1 MQFPICENR
10 TTIHCFLFLFLY
22 SKKITMSE
30 IFSTEALLS
39 LIPLT
44 LMEILLGIDNVI
56 FVSIVLSRLDK
67 SKTKQAGLIWMIT
80 GIFMR
85 LLFLFI
91 LGYLIKGEQELF
103 TIFNHAVALKDIIML
118 AGGLFLLI
126 NSTLEIHN
134 KLEGE
139 DPDEQLNNEKKKPAS
154 FKSIIIQ
161 MILIDMVFS
170 IDGVVTAIGMANNI
184 VIMMIAVIISMA
196 VMFYFAPMISAFIHK
211 HPTFK
216 VLALSFLVLIAVL
229 LVVEGVHVDKIEI
242 PKGYIYFAMAFSF
255 TVELINLKVRKQY
268 KPVELRSPT
277 LKEED
282 KN

>member
-1 MQFPICENR
+1 
-10 TTIHCFLFLFLY
+10 
-22 SKKITMSE
+22 MSD

-56 FVSIVLSRLDK
+56 FVSIVLSRLNKND
-67 SKTKQAGLIWMIT
+67 TKKAGFIWMIV
-80 GIFMR
+80 GIIMR
-85 LLFLFI
+85 ITFLFV

-103 TIFNHAVALKDIIML
+103 KIMDHSVALKDLIML
-118 AGGLFLLI
+118 AGGLFLLV

-139 DPDEQLNNEKKKPAS
+139 DPDEELKREKKKAS
-154 FKSIIIQ
+154 TFKSIMVQI
-161 MILIDMVFS
+161 ILIDMVFS
-170 IDGVVTAIGMANNI
+170 IDGIVTAIGMANNI
-184 VIMMIAVIISMA
+184 IIMMIAVIISMFI
-196 VMFYFAPMISAFIHK
+196 MFYFAPKISAFIHK

-216 VLALSFLVLIAVL
+216 ILALSFLVLIAVL
-229 LVVEGVHVDKIEI
+229 LVVEGVHIDKVEI

-255 TVELINLKVRKQY
+255 AVELLNLQLRKTH

-277 LKEED
+277 LEEEKD
-282 KN
+282 QH